1 MRDPSQPIEVRIE
14 REAQSLI
21 IRSALR
27 HYRSNCVGFVIGQ
40 FDGDPVLPHLEFSVV
55 STAFE
60 RDDPVGLDVAKVAL
74 QSDLP
79 KAERLASEYGR
90 HVIAVWVAWDTY
102 KLPECDLRLKWFA
115 NFAQEHRIPCVAELM
130 TDGGENN
137 FGGIGVQWSSLF
149 TRFCLK
155 QQITHRSVWNPQDNP
170 RRVQSAWRKIQNE
183 KAKV

>member
-40 FDGDPVLPHLEFSVV
+40 FDGEPILPHLEFSVV

-60 RDDPVGLDVAKVAL
+60 RDDPGGLDVAQVAL
-74 QSDLP
+74 ARDMP

-102 KLPECDLRLKWFA
+102 KLPDSAVRLKWFED
-115 NFAQEHRIPCVAELM
+115 FARVNLVPHVVECM
-130 TDGGENN
+130 TDGGENL
-137 FGGIGVQWSSLF
+137 GGIGVYWSSLL
-149 TRFCLK
+149 TQIYLK